1 MQEWIVQITNDYGYL
16 GIWLLIFLENVFPP
30 IPSEVILPFS
40 GFLTT
45 CTKMG
50 QWGVI
55 MYATVGSV
63 TGGYILYGAG
73 YLLNEERLER
83 VLSGKLGRSL
93 HFKKEDVHKT
103 MSWFRRYGNTSV
115 FFCRCIP
122 MLRSLISIPAGMTK
136 MPLITFTLYTTM
148 GSFIWNVILVSLGAW
163 AGESWGTIS
172 AYIAMYRDIIKIVLG
187 GIVIGVGMYY
197 LQKKRTKA
205 AKRKHL

>member
-1 MQEWIVQITNDYGYL
+1 MQEWIIRLTNDFGYF
-16 GIWLLIFLENVFPP
+16 GIWMLIFLENVFPP

-45 CTKMG
+45 CTKLG

-55 MYATVGSV
+55 AYATFGSV
-63 TGGYILYGAG
+63 TGGYLLYGAG

-83 VLSGKLGRSL
+83 LLDGKIGRVL
-93 HFKKEDVHKT
+93 HFKKEDVRKT
-103 MSWFRRYGNTSV
+103 MNWFRKYGNTTV

-136 MPLITFTLYTTM
+136 MPLITFTLYTAA
-148 GSFIWNVILVSLGAW
+148 GSFIWNVLLVSLGAW

-172 AYIAMYRDIIKIVLG
+172 GYVAMYSDVIKIVLG
-187 GIVIGVGMYY
+187 GIAIGAGIYY
-197 LQKKRTKA
+197 LQKKRSV
-205 AKRKHL
+205 